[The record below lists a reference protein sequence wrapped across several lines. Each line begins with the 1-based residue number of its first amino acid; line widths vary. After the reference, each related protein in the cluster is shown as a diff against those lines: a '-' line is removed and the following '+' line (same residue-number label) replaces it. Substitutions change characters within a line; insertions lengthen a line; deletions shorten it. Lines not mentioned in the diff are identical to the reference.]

1 MSNQTHTR
9 ALTILRLTEKNG
21 PVGPKNSQVDS
32 IAKLRARHPLS
43 PRTAYIS
50 PTFRLHALA
59 LWPILILPAPQQP
72 HSCSRLRPS
81 PLRPNQ
87 QKKRLSPSKPPP
99 RLPTAATPRRGS
111 FTYPAAVTST
121 ARPARCVSNPRKR
134 PAATDTNPA
143 NAVWPARANR
153 LWKFAGVLGR
163 RKFRIKADHVSPL
176 PQTCQ
181 HGPSLQSLSC
191 VSPCSRP
198 FPAQLAYGAGLSPQR
213 PVSLRKTVTE
223 SRHPSLGP
231 SDPEG
236 SGVPSFLSLQLFSD
250 RSAS

>member
-1 MSNQTHTR
+1 MPSSNT
-9 ALTILRLTEKNG
+9 G
-21 PVGPKNSQVDS
+21 
-32 IAKLRARHPLS
+32 
-43 PRTAYIS
+43 
-50 PTFRLHALA
+50 RLHA
-59 LWPILILPAPQQP
+59 ILLIRNHSFFGRRTPA
-72 HSCSRLRPS
+72 HGSGLRRSGPTS
-81 PLRPNQ
+81 KRSGCPRPN
-87 QKKRLSPSKPPP
+87 
-99 RLPTAATPRRGS
+99 RRHV
-111 FTYPAAVTST
+111 FLQRQRQDADL

>member
-1 MSNQTHTR
+1 MRSCLSAIIPSLAAALLLTAPAFAAPAQPAKEAAVPVQT
-9 ALTILRLTEKNG
+9 
-21 PVGPKNSQVDS
+21 
-32 IAKLRARHPLS
+32 
-43 PRTAYIS
+43 
-50 PTFRLHALA
+50 
-59 LWPILILPAPQQP
+59 
-72 HSCSRLRPS
+72 
-81 PLRPNQ
+81 
-87 QKKRLSPSKPPP
+87 
-99 RLPTAATPRRGS
+99 
-111 FTYPAAVTST
+111 VTST

>member
-1 MSNQTHTR
+1 MPSSNT
-9 ALTILRLTEKNG
+9 G
-21 PVGPKNSQVDS
+21 
-32 IAKLRARHPLS
+32 
-43 PRTAYIS
+43 
-50 PTFRLHALA
+50 RLHA
-59 LWPILILPAPQQP
+59 ILLIRNHSFFGRRTPA
-72 HSCSRLRPS
+72 HGSGLRRS
-81 PLRPNQ
+81 GPNQ

-121 ARPARCVSNPRKR
+121 ARPCTVRFKSAEEARSNGYQTLQTLFGPRGQIGFGSLQGC
-134 PAATDTNPA
+134 
-143 NAVWPARANR
+143 WG
-153 LWKFAGVLGR
+153 GV
-163 RKFRIKADHVSPL
+163 RIKADHVSPL

-181 HGPSLQSLSC
+181 RGPSLQSLSC

-198 FPAQLAYGAGLSPQR
+198 LPAQLAFGYDISKRTQSGPPWPFLSPDRGNPRAHGVGLSPQR

-231 SDPEG
+231 SDPDG

>member
-1 MSNQTHTR
+1 MRSCLSAIIPSLAA
-9 ALTILRLTEKNG
+9 ALLLTAPAFAAPAQPAKEAAV
-21 PVGPKNSQVDS
+21 PVQ
-32 IAKLRARHPLS
+32 
-43 PRTAYIS
+43 
-50 PTFRLHALA
+50 
-59 LWPILILPAPQQP
+59 
-72 HSCSRLRPS
+72 
-81 PLRPNQ
+81 
-87 QKKRLSPSKPPP
+87 
-99 RLPTAATPRRGS
+99 TAATSSYSGNAKTRIFHVSGCRYFNCKACTVRFKS
-111 FTYPAAVTST
+111 AEE
-121 ARPARCVSNPRKR
+121 ARSNGYKPCKRCLARE
-134 PAATDTNPA
+134 
-143 NAVWPARANR
+143 
-153 LWKFAGVLGR
+153 FAGVLGR

>member
-1 MSNQTHTR
+1 MPSSNT
-9 ALTILRLTEKNG
+9 G
-21 PVGPKNSQVDS
+21 
-32 IAKLRARHPLS
+32 
-43 PRTAYIS
+43 
-50 PTFRLHALA
+50 RLHA
-59 LWPILILPAPQQP
+59 ILLIRNHSFFGRRTPAHGSGLRRSGPTSKRSGCPRPNRRHVFLQRQRQDADLSRIRLPLLQLQGLHGAFQIRGRGPQQ
-72 HSCSRLRPS
+72 RIQTLQT
-81 PLRPNQ
+81 LFG
-87 QKKRLSPSKPPP
+87 P
-99 RLPTAATPRRGS
+99 RGQIGFGS
-111 FTYPAAVTST
+111 LQGY
-121 ARPARCVSNPRKR
+121 
-134 PAATDTNPA
+134 
-143 NAVWPARANR
+143 WG
-153 LWKFAGVLGR
+153 GV
-163 RKFRIKADHVSPL
+163 RIKADHVSPL

-236 SGVPSFLSLQLFSD
+236 SGVPSFRSLQLFSD

>member
-1 MSNQTHTR
+1 MPSSNT
-9 ALTILRLTEKNG
+9 G
-21 PVGPKNSQVDS
+21 
-32 IAKLRARHPLS
+32 
-43 PRTAYIS
+43 
-50 PTFRLHALA
+50 RLHA
-59 LWPILILPAPQQP
+59 ILLIRNHSFFGRRTPAHGSGLRRSGPTSKRSGCPRPNRRHVFLQRQRQDADLSRIRLPLLQLQGLHGAFQIRGRGPQQ
-72 HSCSRLRPS
+72 RIQTLQT
-81 PLRPNQ
+81 LFG
-87 QKKRLSPSKPPP
+87 P
-99 RLPTAATPRRGS
+99 RGQIGFGS
-111 FTYPAAVTST
+111 LQG
-121 ARPARCVSNPRKR
+121 C
-134 PAATDTNPA
+134 
-143 NAVWPARANR
+143 WG
-153 LWKFAGVLGR
+153 GV
-163 RKFRIKADHVSPL
+163 RIKADHVSPL

-181 HGPSLQSLSC
+181 RGPSLQSLSC

>member
-1 MSNQTHTR
+1 MPSSNT
-9 ALTILRLTEKNG
+9 G
-21 PVGPKNSQVDS
+21 
-32 IAKLRARHPLS
+32 
-43 PRTAYIS
+43 
-50 PTFRLHALA
+50 RLHA
-59 LWPILILPAPQQP
+59 ILLIRNHSFFGRRTPAHGSGLRRSGPTSKRSGCPRPNRRHVFLQRQRQDADLSRIRLPLLQLQGLHGAFQIRGRGPQQ
-72 HSCSRLRPS
+72 RIQTLQT
-81 PLRPNQ
+81 LFG
-87 QKKRLSPSKPPP
+87 P
-99 RLPTAATPRRGS
+99 RGQIGFGS
-111 FTYPAAVTST
+111 LQGY
-121 ARPARCVSNPRKR
+121 
-134 PAATDTNPA
+134 
-143 NAVWPARANR
+143 WG
-153 LWKFAGVLGR
+153 GV
-163 RKFRIKADHVSPL
+163 RIKADHVSPL